1 MPEKHHSKASLLSAL
16 VFIILWWIFTG
27 VKYRAVI
34 KAYATTN
41 LSMALLTSDSI
52 FFSAVIILLSILIS
66 MSGTKES
73 SEKIEVITRP
83 MRSLSIGIAI
93 LIIANISSYFTYSW
107 METIAVYYQI
117 WSLPAFMLEFY
128 YIFQQ

>member
-1 MPEKHHSKASLLSAL
+1 MAENHHSKASFLSAS
-16 VFIILWWIFTG
+16 VFVVFCWIFTG
-27 VKYRAVI
+27 IKYRAVI
-34 KAYATTN
+34 KAYTNTN
-41 LSMALLTSDSI
+41 LSMALLTADSI

-73 SEKIEVITRP
+73 SEKIEIITRP
-83 MRSLSIGIAI
+83 MRSLSIGIAS

-107 METIAVYYQI
+107 MEAIAVYYQI
-117 WSLPAFMLEFY
+117 WSLPAFMLKFY

>member
-107 METIAVYYQI
+107 MKTIAVYYQI

>member
-16 VFIILWWIFTG
+16 LFVVIWWIFTG
-27 VKYRAVI
+27 MKYRAVM
-34 KAYATTN
+34 KAYAITN
-41 LSMALLTSDSI
+41 LSMALLTADSI

-107 METIAVYYQI
+107 MKTIAVYYQI

>member
-1 MPEKHHSKASLLSAL
+1 
-16 VFIILWWIFTG
+16 
-27 VKYRAVI
+27 
-34 KAYATTN
+34 
-41 LSMALLTSDSI
+41 
-52 FFSAVIILLSILIS
+52 
-66 MSGTKES
+66 
-73 SEKIEVITRP
+73 

-107 METIAVYYQI
+107 MKTIAVYYQI